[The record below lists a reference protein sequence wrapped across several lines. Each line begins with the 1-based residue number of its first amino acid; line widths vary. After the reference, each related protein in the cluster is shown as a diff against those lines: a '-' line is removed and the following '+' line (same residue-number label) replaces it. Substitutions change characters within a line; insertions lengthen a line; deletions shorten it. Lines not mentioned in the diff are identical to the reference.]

1 MTEEKVSLQKTCPT
15 ISQERG
21 VDLDSTNI
29 SSYTYYGPIFLCT
42 YDNGFI
48 SLNDSLGLGYYPHI
62 SN

>member
-48 SLNDSLGLGYYPHI
+48 SLNDSLGLGY
-62 SN
+62 